1 MTDDPFNLARF
12 VQAQQRQ
19 YPDALNELRS
29 GRKQSHWIWF
39 VFPQLR
45 ALGRSGTAHFFG
57 LENTR
62 ETRAYWQHPLLGKR
76 LRECVAAMLSVSGK
90 SAAQILGDTD
100 ALKFRSCLPLFLQVA
115 PAEPGLSAAL
125 ERFYDGELD
134 PLTVGHVQADDED

>member
-19 YPDALNELRS
+19 YQDAIQELRS

-62 ETRAYWQHPLLGKR
+62 QARAYWEHPVLGRR
-76 LRECVAAMLSVSGK
+76 LRECVAALLSINGK
-90 SAAQILGDTD
+90 SAAEILGETD
-100 ALKFRSCLPLFLQVA
+100 ALKLRSCLTLFLQVA
-115 PAEPGLSAAL
+115 PAQPSLSAAL
-125 ERFYDGELD
+125 ERFYAGELD
-134 PLTVGHVQADDED
+134 PLTLGHVRAHEDD